1 MGLAK
6 TATIT
11 PATSRR
17 SSGPG
22 HAGLIGTVMM
32 GAAVVSGQPAPQQPT
47 FQSGASTSSKSI
59 SAYSTATAAP
69 FPIWACR
76 TSQSLS
82 TESPAGSSRHS
93 SSPFGCEVATH
104 ALPGRHRLTC
114 SPPPTPTQDRLLK
127 KEGLRVAAALT
138 RGRLIRAQFNA
149 LDTGWVARRSFL
161 SEQLARPY
169 PGARRV
175 ETTEIRVADLPPGRL
190 SS

>member
-1 MGLAK
+1 MGPAK

-22 HAGLIGTVMM
+22 HAGPIGTVMM

-47 FQSGASTSSKSI
+47 FQSGASTSSRSM
-59 SAYSTATAAP
+59 SACSTATAAP

-82 TESPAGSSRHS
+82 TEIPAGSSRRS
-93 SSPFGCEVATH
+93 SSLLGCEVATH

-127 KEGLRVAAALT
+127 KEGLRVAAALA
-138 RGRLIRAQFNA
+138 RGRLIRTQFNA

-161 SEQLARPY
+161 CEQLARPY

-175 ETTEIRVADLPPGRL
+175 ETTEVRVADLTPGRL